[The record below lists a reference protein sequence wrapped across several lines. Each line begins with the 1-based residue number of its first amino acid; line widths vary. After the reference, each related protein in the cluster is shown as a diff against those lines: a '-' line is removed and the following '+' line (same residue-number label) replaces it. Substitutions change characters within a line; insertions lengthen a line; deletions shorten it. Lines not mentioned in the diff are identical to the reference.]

1 MKTFK
6 TKYISI
12 LLVLMAINMPLVA
25 QEEVE
30 VITDPVIL
38 EKLRNIET
46 MQKLLEITRSNNIQI
61 SIENTE
67 RERKFIEARDQQE
80 SLLNDAKKRL
90 QEQED
95 RSVRLQKEFED
106 NEKILEEIGETL
118 RIRIGNFGELFGVFR
133 QVTGEVIATVKN
145 SIVSLQF
152 PKREESLTQL
162 VENKGLPSIDQM

>member
-46 MQKLLEITRSNNIQI
+46 MQKLLEITRSNSIQT

-80 SLLNDAKKRL
+80 SLLKDAKKRL
-90 QEQED
+90 QDQED
-95 RSVRLQKEFED
+95 RSPVHGRRGSLPAEHD
-106 NEKILEEIGETL
+106 DA
-118 RIRIGNFGELFGVFR
+118 R
-133 QVTGEVIATVKN
+133 QDH
-145 SIVSLQF
+145 
-152 PKREESLTQL
+152 LT
-162 VENKGLPSIDQM
+162 

>member
-1 MKTFK
+1 MKIFK
-6 TKYISI
+6 IKYVSI
-12 LLVLMAINMPLVA
+12 LLVLMTFNMQLVA
-25 QEEVE
+25 QEEKE
-30 VITDPVIL
+30 VVTDPVIL

-46 MQKLLEITRSNNIQI
+46 MQKLLEITRSNSIQT

-80 SLLNDAKKRL
+80 SLLKDAKKRL

-106 NEKILEEIGETL
+106 NEKTLEEIGDTL

-162 VENKGLPSIDQM
+162 VENK